1 MNIFEILDYTGTAV
15 FAISGALAG
24 MRKEFDPFGVI
35 ILAAVTAIGG
45 GTLRDI
51 LIGNTPVG
59 WMEHSLYI
67 YIIVVSC
74 VLAVVFRKYL
84 VYVRK
89 TMFLFDSI
97 GLGLFTITGVQAG
110 QMAGLD
116 PIICIILGTMS
127 ASFGGVIRD
136 ILSNQ
141 VPLIFHREIYASAC
155 ILGGILFLI
164 LHSYGI
170 SNAINSLIT
179 SSAVVLVRVLAVKF
193 KWHLP
198 KLYYNTN

>member
-35 ILAAVTAIGG
+35 ILASVTAIGG

-59 WMEHSLYI
+59 WMENSFYI
-67 YIIVVSC
+67 YIILIAC
-74 VLAVVFRKYL
+74 LIAVIFRKYL

-97 GLGLFTITGVQAG
+97 GLGLFTITGVQVG
-110 QMAGLD
+110 QEAGLD

-164 LHSYGI
+164 LHSYGL
-170 SNAINSLIT
+170 SNPINSLIT
-179 SSAVVLVRVLAVKF
+179 SSAVVLVRVLAVKY

-198 KLYYNTN
+198 KLYYRV